1 MKTIAGDIAA
11 SVDQARKNW
20 GWYLAL
26 GILLILVGFY
36 AIWAGEAATI
46 ASIIVLGIVLLI
58 AGVGQLIGAFMMR
71 GAGHI
76 ILALLVGVL
85 DIVVGLI
92 LIGHPTLGALT
103 ITLFL
108 AVLFVFA
115 GIFRFVSALWLQYPQ
130 YGWAAASGFVT
141 FLLGVLLW
149 AQWPISAVWFPGF
162 AVGVN
167 FIFAGVAWAAMALR
181 LKGSAPALAT

>member
-1 MKTIAGDIAA
+1 MRTIVGDIAA
-11 SVDQARKNW
+11 SVEQARKNW

-26 GILLILVGFY
+26 GILLILVGIY

-46 ASIIVLGIVLLI
+46 AAVVALGIVLLI
-58 AGVGQLIGAFMMR
+58 AGIGQLVGAFMVR
-71 GAGHI
+71 GAGHV
-76 ILALLVGVL
+76 ILSLLIGVL

-92 LIGHPTLGALT
+92 LIGHPALGALT

-108 AVLFVFA
+108 AALFVFA
-115 GIFRFVSALWLQYPQ
+115 GIFRFISALWLQYPQ

-167 FIFAGVAWAAMALR
+167 FIFAGVAWTAMGLR
-181 LKGSAPALAT
+181 LKSGPAAATV